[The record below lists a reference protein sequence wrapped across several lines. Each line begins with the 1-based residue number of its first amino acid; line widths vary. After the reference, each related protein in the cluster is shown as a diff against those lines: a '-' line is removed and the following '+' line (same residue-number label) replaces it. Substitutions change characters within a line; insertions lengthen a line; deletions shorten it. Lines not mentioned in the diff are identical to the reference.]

1 MRGLVAVVQAALDVL
16 FLGEKTLEFRV
27 GFLQQRRGFGLDI
40 GVLAA
45 AVSAHSTEGLDRVLV
60 ATVTLLAL
68 ASFES
73 VVTLP
78 GAAQELNA
86 TTAAGR
92 RVLELIDTPP
102 LITDPPSPLS
112 APSVPVTVALESVT
126 ARYTPHGPPVLDAF
140 SLEIPPGRRVA
151 LVGASGAGKT
161 TVTNLLFRFLDP
173 ESGRVLIG
181 GRDIR
186 EMRQEDVRA
195 TFALAGQEAHVFN
208 STIRENL
215 LLAQPGADEAMLM
228 AALQRAR
235 LADWVATLPLGLDTL
250 VGEEGSRLSGGQRQ
264 RLVLA
269 RALLVDAPVLILDE
283 PTAHLDP
290 ETAEDL
296 MRDVFA
302 PVGSRSI
309 LLITHRKEGLELVDE
324 VVRLG
329 TGG

>member
-1 MRGLVAVVQAALDVL
+1 M
-16 FLGEKTLEFRV
+16 
-27 GFLQQRRGFGLDI
+27 
-40 GVLAA
+40 
-45 AVSAHSTEGLDRVLV
+45 
-60 ATVTLLAL
+60 
-68 ASFES
+68 
-73 VVTLP
+73 
-78 GAAQELNA
+78 
-86 TTAAGR
+86 
-92 RVLELIDTPP
+92 
-102 LITDPPSPLS
+102 
-112 APSVPVTVALESVT
+112 TVALESVT

-173 ESGRVLIG
+173 ESGRVTIG
-181 GRDIR
+181 GVDIR

-215 LLAQPGADEAMLM
+215 LLAQPGADEAELM

-302 PVGSRSI
+302 TAGNRSI
-309 LLITHRKEGLELVDE
+309 LLITHR
-324 VVRLG
+324 
-329 TGG
+329 TGGARLR